1 MGFFDFFSTKKSSN
15 KNQEENKG
23 SFLSNIG
30 KSIIGKNI
38 VDEEILDKIEDEL
51 ILSDV
56 GVETTIKIINELENK
71 VKHDKYIGIKEIYSS
86 LKNLIVQLMSESC
99 NKAVPL
105 IPDTAG
111 LPYVV
116 LVIGVNGVGKTTTI
130 GKLANF
136 FKEQGKSVI
145 LGAADTFRA
154 AAVDQINLWGEK
166 VGVPVVTHGMNTD
179 PSSVAY
185 DTVKKAVEENYDVV
199 LIDTAGRLHNK
210 VTLMN
215 ELAKIKR
222 VIQKFI
228 PEAPQDTMIV
238 LDGNTGQNAFVQV
251 REFNQVTDISCI
263 TITKLD
269 GTAKGGVIV
278 GIAAEFGFPIK
289 YIGLG
294 EKVSDIKVFNYNK
307 FIDRLFETT

>member
-1 MGFFDFFSTKKSSN
+1 MGFFNFFSNKKSSN
-15 KNQEENKG
+15 KNGEENKG
-23 SFLSNIG
+23 SFLSNIS
-30 KSIIGKNI
+30 KSIVGKDTI
-38 VDEEILDKIEDEL
+38 DEDVLDKIEDEL

-56 GVETTIKIINELENK
+56 GVETTIKIINALENK
-71 VKHDKYIGIKEIYSS
+71 VKNDKYIDIKGLYSI
-86 LKNLIVQLMSESC
+86 LKNLIEQLMSESR

-136 FKEQGKSVI
+136 FKKQGKSVI

-154 AAVDQINLWGEK
+154 AAVDQINLWGKK
-166 VGVPVVTHGMNTD
+166 VGVPVVSHGMNTD

-185 DTVKKAVEENYDVV
+185 DTIKRAVEENHNVV

-238 LDGNTGQNAFVQV
+238 LDGNTGQNAFAQV
-251 REFNQVTDISCI
+251 REFNLVTDISCI
-263 TITKLD
+263 TVTKLD
-269 GTAKGGVIV
+269 GSAKGGVII
-278 GIAAEFGFPIK
+278 GIASEFGFPIK

-294 EKVSDIKVFNYNK
+294 EKTSDIKVFNYNK
-307 FIDRLFETT
+307 FIDRLFEIT